1 MEKTNTLSA
10 GHLKHFQINLVI
22 LLNQFGLKKKKSLKL
37 ILTSPV
43 CFSSSINYEVR
54 LYAML
59 PSTMNLRVQA
69 TAHLLEKIK
78 IKTPS
83 PFSLS
88 YLKTLLIFT
97 DLFAL

>member
-1 MEKTNTLSA
+1 
-10 GHLKHFQINLVI
+10 
-22 LLNQFGLKKKKSLKL
+22 
-37 ILTSPV
+37 
-43 CFSSSINYEVR
+43 
-54 LYAML
+54 ML

-69 TAHLLEKIK
+69 TARLLEKTK

-88 YLKTLLIFT
+88 YLKALLIFT